1 MTPFDPSK
9 NEADMIVFATRK
21 IHEILETALE
31 EEYLTAQE
39 LECVQGQM
47 QDLIRQGAF
56 WLEQENSKRFIYEL
70 KNFLEWLIEFIET
83 RKNEPRE

>member
-1 MTPFDPSK
+1 MTPFAPSK
-9 NEADMIVFATRK
+9 NEADMIVLATRK
-21 IHEILETALE
+21 IHEILETALD

-47 QDLIRQGAF
+47 QDLIRQGSF

-70 KNFLEWLIEFIET
+70 KNFLEWLVEFIET
-83 RKNEPRE
+83 RKNEQR